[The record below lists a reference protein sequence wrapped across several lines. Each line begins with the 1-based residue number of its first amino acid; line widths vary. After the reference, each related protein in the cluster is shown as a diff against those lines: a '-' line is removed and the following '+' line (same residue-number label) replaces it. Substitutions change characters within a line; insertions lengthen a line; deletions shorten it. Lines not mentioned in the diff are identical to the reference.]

1 MRDERNTIN
10 ETGRDVSKTTAGQA
24 ASDAAGSPT
33 SAARPAPAEQAP
45 PQRTP
50 RAPSIGEIPAPPAGL
65 VGTARLPDFRNLGV
79 LLRILLAVNAAS
91 LISAVMKSESLR
103 SIGESLLEIS
113 ALVQPVMFLT
123 LLLLAASQP
132 LLDRLRHDLAVGTV
146 LLAAMSV
153 TAAFDLIGQGLVG
166 AGDALPRHL
175 FFTVISVGVLLAW
188 FDLRSRALSPALV
201 EARLQALQ
209 ARIRPHFLFNSLNA
223 VLSLIRADPKRAEH
237 VLEDLADLFRAL
249 MADSRA
255 LSTFASEV
263 ELARQ
268 YLAIEQV
275 RLGERLQI
283 EWDVEQMPGEAR
295 LPALILQPLLE
306 NAVYHG
312 IEPSMTPGTV
322 VVRIFRVGG
331 EVHAILSNPLPG
343 AGERRHGNRIAVDNI
358 RERLQL
364 FFDAEARMRTREH
377 DGRYEVTIR
386 VPYTSTDRRS

>member
-1 MRDERNTIN
+1 MGGERNTTN

-24 ASDAAGSPT
+24 ASGAAGSPT

>member
-24 ASDAAGSPT
+24 ASGAAGSPT

>member
-1 MRDERNTIN
+1 M
-10 ETGRDVSKTTAGQA
+10 GREVNRTTADDA
-24 ASDAAGSPT
+24 ASGAAGSPA
-33 SAARPAPAEQAP
+33 SAARPAPAQQASA
-45 PQRTP
+45 QHTP

-65 VGTARLPDFRNLGV
+65 TGIAGLPNFRNLGV
-79 LLRILLAVNAAS
+79 LFRILLAVNAAS

-103 SIGESLLEIS
+103 SFGESLLEIS
-113 ALVQPVMFLT
+113 ALVQPVMILT

-132 LLDRLRHDLAVGTV
+132 LLDRLRHDLATATV
-146 LLAAMSV
+146 LLGAMSV
-153 TAAFDLIGQGLVG
+153 TAAFDLIGQGLDG

-175 FFTVISVGVLLAW
+175 FFTVIGVGVLLAW
-188 FDLRSRALSPALV
+188 FDLRSRALAPALV

-223 VLSLIRADPKRAEH
+223 VLSLIRADPRRAEH

-322 VVRIFRVGG
+322 TVRIFRVGN

-343 AGERRHGNRIAVDNI
+343 SGERRHGNRIAVDNI

>member
-1 MRDERNTIN
+1 MNRDATHS
-10 ETGRDVSKTTAGQA
+10 T
-24 ASDAAGSPT
+24 
-33 SAARPAPAEQAP
+33 
-45 PQRTP
+45 
-50 RAPSIGEIPAPPAGL
+50 SIGEKPASSGARSPLEEAARADVHAPRPDTL
-65 VGTARLPDFRNLGV
+65 HSSARLPDFRNLGV

-91 LISAVMKSESLR
+91 LVAAVLKSASLR
-103 SIGESLLEIS
+103 AIGEVLIEIS

-123 LLLLAASQP
+123 LLVLALFQP
-132 LLDRLRHDLAVGTV
+132 TIDRNRYEVGVGAV
-146 LLAAMSV
+146 LLTAMAI
-153 TAAFDLIGQGLVG
+153 TAMFDLLGQGWMG
-166 AGDALPRHL
+166 GTGDSLPRHL
-175 FFTVISVGVLLAW
+175 FFTVVGVGMLLSW

-223 VLSLIRADPKRAEH
+223 VLSLIRADPRRAEH

-275 RLGERLQI
+275 RLGDRLRV
-283 EWDVEQMPGEAR
+283 EWDVDQMPGEAR
-295 LPALILQPLLE
+295 LPALVLQPLLE

-312 IEPSMTPGTV
+312 IEPSIAPGTV
-322 VVRIFRVGG
+322 TVRIFRVGN
-331 EVHAILSNPLPG
+331 EVHAILSNPLPASG
-343 AGERRHGNRIAVDNI
+343 DRRHGNRIAVDNI

-364 FFDAEARMRTREH
+364 FFDAEARMRTRQL

-386 VPYTSTDRRS
+386 VPYTNTDRRA

>member
-1 MRDERNTIN
+1 LHQVR
-10 ETGRDVSKTTAGQA
+10 TGVDNGQMK
-24 ASDAAGSPT
+24 SG
-33 SAARPAPAEQAP
+33 
-45 PQRTP
+45 
-50 RAPSIGEIPAPPAGL
+50 PSIGENPSPTDPVLEARDAHADDL
-65 VGTARLPDFRNLGV
+65 RSRARLPDFRNLGV

-91 LISAVMKSESLR
+91 LVAAVLKTDTLR
-103 SIGESLLEIS
+103 AIGDALIEIS

-123 LLLLAASQP
+123 LLILAAAQP
-132 LLDRLRHDLAVGTV
+132 LLDRIRHELGVAAV
-146 LLAAMSV
+146 LLTAMTV
-153 TAAFDLIGQGLVG
+153 TAGFDLLGQGLMG
-166 AGDALPRHL
+166 GTGDALPRHL
-175 FFTVISVGVLLAW
+175 FCTIIGVGMLLAW

-223 VLSLIRADPKRAEH
+223 VLSLIRADPRRAEH

-268 YLAIEQV
+268 YLAIESV
-275 RLGERLQI
+275 RLGERLRV
-283 EWDVEQMPGEAR
+283 EWDIGQMPGEAR

-312 IEPSMTPGTV
+312 IEPSMAPGTV
-322 VVRIFRVGG
+322 TIRIFRAGN
-331 EVHAILSNPLPG
+331 EVHALLSNPVPRS
-343 AGERRHGNRIAVDNI
+343 GERRHGNRIAVDNI

-377 DGRYEVTIR
+377 EGRYEVSIR
-386 VPYTSTDRRS
+386 VPYTNADRRA